1 MRNQIVSDLLYH
13 SLFEEEIKME
23 EEPEDELEHHGVKDM
38 SWGER
43 NGPPYPL
50 RGIDKKIARAQYRK
64 EREQKKRLKK
74 LQKAAKKARKLK
86 KKEERTQEQIRK
98 KKQQLV
104 KKGNMEEIR
113 KNADLFTNE
122 ELEYIVDRD
131 NKKRSLK
138 SNQERDKDEKIE
150 LFMKRFGQFASIAAD
165 SQKVLT
171 AVKMGAEIVGQVKAN
186 KVKDIEAEQKQWD
199 RYSKE
204 FDARN
209 KLDPEDAKGYLEF
222 ITGGASYKQD
232 TKQSKED
239 KKVASLQKKAENAEK
254 IKEYQNR
261 INAVYGES
269 KKTDKTTKRDEK
281 VKNEPPKSDVNKTTG
296 ALEIKELKKDV
307 NDKGKSFLLD
317 EKDGLREKR
326 AQWELRKLDKKIW
339 NAAYENIFAQ
349 DDAKRQYGG
358 VADQWVPKKNEIKT
372 SYNAGKDWSSA
383 FFSSDWK
390 GQTYQAQKGYQVT
403 PQKKIINFN
412 AASEPSPISEAKNTS
427 KYTLSDR
434 NKWSSKPVTS
444 MTDESSNSVGKKYML
459 SDRNKWSQK
468 PVNSLKKELEGEKT
482 ELLKEIKKL
491 KADVQL
497 SRAEAEWA
505 LHEAEYESKRR
516 KAADIARNKV
526 ADDYLNKIYSDAA
539 RYDETISPKDA
550 EWYRRMAKE
559 KGEKA
564 ALEILE
570 GKRFFDEFLR

>member
-23 EEPEDELEHHGVKDM
+23 EEMEDELEHHGVKDM

-239 KKVASLQKKAENAEK
+239 KKVSALQKKAENAEK
-254 IKEYQNR
+254 IKEYQDR

-269 KKTDKTTKRDEK
+269 KKTDKMTKRDEK
-281 VKNEPPKSDVNKTTG
+281 VKNEPPKSDVNKTAG

-326 AQWELRKLDKKIW
+326 AQRELRKLDKKIW
-339 NAAYENIFAQ
+339 NTAYENVFAQ
-349 DDAKRQYGG
+349 DDAKKQYGE
-358 VADQWVPKKNEIKT
+358 VINQWSPKKKEIET
-372 SYNAGKDWSSA
+372 SYNAGKVWSSA

-403 PQKKIINFN
+403 PQKK
-412 AASEPSPISEAKNTS
+412 
-427 KYTLSDR
+427 
-434 NKWSSKPVTS
+434 
-444 MTDESSNSVGKKYML
+444 
-459 SDRNKWSQK
+459 
-468 PVNSLKKELEGEKT
+468 
-482 ELLKEIKKL
+482 
-491 KADVQL
+491 
-497 SRAEAEWA
+497 
-505 LHEAEYESKRR
+505 
-516 KAADIARNKV
+516 
-526 ADDYLNKIYSDAA
+526 
-539 RYDETISPKDA
+539 
-550 EWYRRMAKE
+550 
-559 KGEKA
+559 
-564 ALEILE
+564 
-570 GKRFFDEFLR
+570 

>member
-1 MRNQIVSDLLYH
+1 MKNQIVSDLLYH

-64 EREQKKRLKK
+64 EKERKKRLKK

-86 KKEERTQEQIRK
+86 QKEERTQEQIRK

-150 LFMKRFGQFASIAAD
+150 LFMKRFGQFANIASD

-254 IKEYQNR
+254 IKEYQDR

-281 VKNEPPKSDVNKTTG
+281 IKNESPKSNVNKTAG
-296 ALEIKELKKDV
+296 ALEIKELKKDA

-317 EKDGLREKR
+317 EKDGWREKH
-326 AQWELRKLDKKIW
+326 AQSELRKLDKKIW
-339 NAAYENIFAQ
+339 NAAYENIFTQ
-349 DDAKRQYGG
+349 DDAKRQYGE
-358 VADQWVPKKNEIKT
+358 VADQWIPKKKEIET
-372 SYNAGKDWSSA
+372 SYNAGKDWSST

-390 GQTYQAQKGYQVT
+390 GQTYQTQKGYPVT
-403 PQKKIINFN
+403 PQKK
-412 AASEPSPISEAKNTS
+412 
-427 KYTLSDR
+427 
-434 NKWSSKPVTS
+434 NK
-444 MTDESSNSVGKKYML
+444 
-459 SDRNKWSQK
+459 
-468 PVNSLKKELEGEKT
+468 
-482 ELLKEIKKL
+482 
-491 KADVQL
+491 
-497 SRAEAEWA
+497 
-505 LHEAEYESKRR
+505 
-516 KAADIARNKV
+516 
-526 ADDYLNKIYSDAA
+526 
-539 RYDETISPKDA
+539 
-550 EWYRRMAKE
+550 
-559 KGEKA
+559 
-564 ALEILE
+564 
-570 GKRFFDEFLR
+570 F

>member
-1 MRNQIVSDLLYH
+1 MKNQIVSDLLYH

-23 EEPEDELEHHGVKDM
+23 EELEDEMEDELEHHGVKDM

-50 RGIDKKIARAQYRK
+50 KGIDKKIARAQYRK
-64 EREQKKRLKK
+64 EKERKKRLKK

-86 KKEERTQEQIRK
+86 QKEERTQEQIRK

-150 LFMKRFGQFASIAAD
+150 LFMKRFGQFANIASD

-232 TKQSKED
+232 AKQSKED
-239 KKVASLQKKAENAEK
+239 KKVANLQKKAENAEK
-254 IKEYQNR
+254 IKEYQDR

-269 KKTDKTTKRDEK
+269 KKTDKSAGNQN
-281 VKNEPPKSDVNKTTG
+281 VK
-296 ALEIKELKKDV
+296 EIKTKTEMLDA
-307 NDKGKSFLLD
+307 GKAFMLD
-317 EKDGLREKR
+317 NSDSKR
-326 AQWELRKLDKKIW
+326 AKKAQESLQKLDKKIW
-339 NAAYENIFAQ
+339 NTAYENIFTQ
-349 DDAKRQYGG
+349 DDAKRQYGE
-358 VADQWVPKKNEIKT
+358 VADQWIPKKKEIET

-390 GQTYQAQKGYQVT
+390 GQTYQTQKGYPVT
-403 PQKKIINFN
+403 PQK
-412 AASEPSPISEAKNTS
+412 
-427 KYTLSDR
+427 
-434 NKWSSKPVTS
+434 NK
-444 MTDESSNSVGKKYML
+444 
-459 SDRNKWSQK
+459 
-468 PVNSLKKELEGEKT
+468 
-482 ELLKEIKKL
+482 
-491 KADVQL
+491 
-497 SRAEAEWA
+497 
-505 LHEAEYESKRR
+505 
-516 KAADIARNKV
+516 
-526 ADDYLNKIYSDAA
+526 
-539 RYDETISPKDA
+539 
-550 EWYRRMAKE
+550 
-559 KGEKA
+559 
-564 ALEILE
+564 
-570 GKRFFDEFLR
+570 F